1 MNLRSRFWGIGA
13 GLFTIVNFLGAG
25 LAMAMGERVHT
36 DVHLVLTLVGAL
48 AYVAWRTLTRGRQRD
63 AAIAGAASADP
74 QIEYLQQ
81 SVDALALE
89 VERLGEAQR
98 ARERSRVEQIPPL
111 PPKKD
116 QP

>member
-48 AYVAWRTLTRGRQRD
+48 A
-63 AAIAGAASADP
+63 
-74 QIEYLQQ
+74 
-81 SVDALALE
+81 
-89 VERLGEAQR
+89 
-98 ARERSRVEQIPPL
+98 
-111 PPKKD
+111 
-116 QP
+116 